1 MTTET
6 KGSLWSAIG
15 WMGMLSLLLFWLPL
29 LGPFIAGYVGG
40 KKAGSVGTAALA
52 VFLPGV
58 LLAVLSF
65 VLGTL
70 LSGLPLI
77 GILAG
82 FGGLILAFASIGP
95 LLVGAL
101 LGGFNV

>member
-1 MTTET
+1 MTTEP
-6 KGSLWSAIG
+6 KGSLWAAIA
-15 WMGMLSLLLFWLPL
+15 WMGGLSLLLFWLPL
-29 LGPFIAGYVGG
+29 IGPFIAGFVGG
-40 KKAGSVGTAALA
+40 KKAGSVGNAALA
-52 VFLPGV
+52 VFLPGL

-65 VLGTL
+65 ILGTM

-82 FGGLILAFASIGP
+82 FGGLVLAFSSIGP

-101 LGGFNV
+101 LGGFNA

>member
-1 MTTET
+1 MTIQP

-15 WMGMLSLLLFWLPL
+15 WMSVLSILLFWLPL
-29 LGPFIAGYVGG
+29 LGAFIAGYVGG
-40 KKAGSVGTAALA
+40 KKAGSVGNAALA
-52 VFLPGV
+52 VFLPGI

-65 VLGTL
+65 ALGTM

-82 FGGLILAFASIGP
+82 FGGLILAFANIGP

-101 LGGFNV
+101 LGGFMA

>member
-6 KGSLWSAIG
+6 KGSLWAAIG
-15 WMGMLSLLLFWLPL
+15 WMSMLSLLLFWLPL
-29 LGPFIAGYVGG
+29 LGPFLAGYVGG
-40 KKAGSVGTAALA
+40 KKAGTPGNAALA

-65 VLGTL
+65 VLGTM
-70 LSGLPLI
+70 LSGLPII

-82 FGGLILAFASIGP
+82 FGGLIFAFANIGP

-101 LGGFNV
+101 LGGFMA